1 VAFYVPLLEYPLNEE
16 IIALGDCVRTRVV
29 SHLNAEATPLAVGGI
44 YFRIERSRNV
54 NMIAG
59 LLFKCN
65 SAG

>member
-1 VAFYVPLLEYPLNEE
+1 VHVY
-16 IIALGDCVRTRVV
+16 VV
-29 SHLNAEATPLAVGGI
+29 SHLNAEATQLAMGGI
-44 YFRIERSRNV
+44 YFFEERSRNV